1 MSLQTRLALSHC
13 QPVDAETP
21 RQRSNADDEED
32 VVNRTQSEISALL
45 DSQADAMRTKD
56 LDGLMSL
63 YSPDVTYF
71 DTVPPLQY
79 AGTAALRER
88 FLRWFDGWEGSF
100 EMEIRDVRILT
111 SGDLAVAYRFSR
123 ARGTLKD
130 GRRAESWVRATS
142 CFQRSAHRWL
152 ITHEHV
158 SWPVDVKSGNA
169 AMDLKP

>member
-1 MSLQTRLALSHC
+1 
-13 QPVDAETP
+13 VDL
-21 RQRSNADDEED
+21 
-32 VVNRTQSEISALL
+32 TQSEVNALL
-45 DSQADAMRTKD
+45 DSQAEAMRTKD

-63 YSPDVTYF
+63 YSPDVVYF

-79 AGTAALRER
+79 AGSAALRER
-88 FLRWFDGWEGSF
+88 FLRWFDGWDGSF
-100 EMEIRDVRILT
+100 EMEIRDLHILA

-130 GRRAESWVRATS
+130 GQKAESWVRATS
-142 CFQRSAHRWL
+142 CFQRSVHGWL

-169 AMDLKP
+169 VMDLTP

>member
-1 MSLQTRLALSHC
+1 
-13 QPVDAETP
+13 
-21 RQRSNADDEED
+21 
-32 VVNRTQSEISALL
+32 VNPTQSEISALL
-45 DSQADAMRTKD
+45 DRQADLMRTKD

-63 YSPDVTYF
+63 YSPDVVYF

-100 EMEIRDVRILT
+100 EMEIQGVQILT
-111 SGDLAVAYRFSR
+111 GGDLAVAYRFSR
-123 ARGTLKD
+123 ARGTLRGGQK
-130 GRRAESWVRATS
+130 AESWVRATS
-142 CFQRSAHRWL
+142 CFRRSARGWL

-169 AMDLKP
+169 VMDLKP

>member
-1 MSLQTRLALSHC
+1 VTTLSG
-13 QPVDAETP
+13 
-21 RQRSNADDEED
+21 ADDEED
-32 VVNRTQSEISALL
+32 AMDSTQSEVSALL

-56 LDGLMSL
+56 LDRLISL
-63 YSPDVTYF
+63 YSPDVAYF

-79 AGTAALRER
+79 AGSAALRER

-100 EMEIRDVRILT
+100 EMEIRDIHVLA

-130 GRRAESWVRATS
+130 GRKAESWVRATS
-142 CFQRSAHRWL
+142 CFQRSVHGWL

-158 SWPVDVKSGNA
+158 SWPVDVKTGSA
-169 AMDLKP
+169 AMDLTP